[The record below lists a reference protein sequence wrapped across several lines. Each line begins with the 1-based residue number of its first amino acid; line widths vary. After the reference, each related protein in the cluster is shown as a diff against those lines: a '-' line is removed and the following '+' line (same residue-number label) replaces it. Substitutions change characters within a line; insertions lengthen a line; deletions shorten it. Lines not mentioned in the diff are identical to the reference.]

1 MALAADAARSEITVD
16 LPAQAIVAHAT
27 GKRIAFT
34 FDPVHKDMLVRGIS
48 AVDATLERSE
58 TIEAFE
64 RAYYAENP
72 WLDATA
78 ATGPARSPIQTK

>member
-1 MALAADAARSEITVD
+1 MTVDGARSEITVD

-34 FDPVHKDMLVRGIS
+34 FDPAHKDMLVRGIS
-48 AVDATLERSE
+48 AVDPTLEQSE

-64 RAYYAENP
+64 RVYYGENP
-72 WLDATA
+72 WLA
-78 ATGPARSPIQTK
+78 